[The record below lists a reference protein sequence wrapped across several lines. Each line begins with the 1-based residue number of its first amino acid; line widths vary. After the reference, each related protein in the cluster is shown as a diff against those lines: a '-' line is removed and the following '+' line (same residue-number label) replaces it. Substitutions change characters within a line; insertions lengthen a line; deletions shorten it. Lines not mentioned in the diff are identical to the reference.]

1 MSCFA
6 DPSEP
11 ASFWNGACRSTA
23 DTDRTFEQFLA
34 LCQEAGPLRPGR
46 SRLGGRASRGGA
58 RAATAGTD
66 PGPVGHT
73 AWRADPRGGADPAQV
88 RRPAHAGHLAAGRGL
103 LGQAAEGDASA
114 TGRYLVDL
122 TTPARGTVC
131 PSDRLPF
138 DPDFGARR
146 SS

>member
-1 MSCFA
+1 VL
-6 DPSEP
+6 E
-11 ASFWNGACRSTA
+11 
-23 DTDRTFEQFLA
+23 
-34 LCQEAGPLRPGR
+34 PLRQGPIPAPSATPPGE
-46 SRLGGRASRGGA
+46 LTHGEAP
-58 RAATAGTD
+58 T
-66 PGPVGHT
+66 
-73 AWRADPRGGADPAQV
+73 
-88 RRPAHAGHLAAGRGL
+88 LRGL